1 MKCSLLTLS
10 SYLDGELDAGRRAE
24 VEAHLVGCERCRA
37 GLEYLQ
43 EETERFGALGRVHVP
58 DSAVPGFLQ
67 QLGLIGPDDILP
79 PRPPRPPDP
88 PAPPGGGVT
97 PWRGGASPGQALP
110 WAPSRQPEEPPAV
123 APPDSNQPSL
133 PFTDSLAARG
143 LSLVGKAD
151 PDASGS
157 SEIHLD
163 GRSLVPPVAAA
174 ASAPALVEVTI
185 PGAST
190 APATPSQSPASET
203 PTFETPASETP
214 ASEAPATETSASE
227 TPASETPAA
236 PEPASSAPSG
246 ESWPHQTV
254 NLDGV
259 SIWHLGSAVSATAA
273 EATTSAR
280 GGASPLG
287 GTPPAGAEPP
297 GHRTIWDSITYAP
310 PPAGGRERLGGAPS
324 RTPLPDS
331 IPLTSS
337 PPPWLTPAPEPSTP
351 SWQAPPPQSAQP
363 AQPAPPPPPPPPP
376 PSSSAPPPPPPP
388 APPAWRSPSRVDPP
402 GSTARDDDPWSWA
415 PLDDAPPPPPRVPT
429 PASPSG
435 GPDQFTRFDGAVG
448 GTSPPGVP
456 AAEPDLDE
464 ADRDS
469 APDPL
474 VDPVIARAALPP
486 QPAPSTLISRLRDQ
500 VALRL
505 ALRRGAGASG
515 DAAFAPGQ
523 EPAARPAARDSIGPL
538 VAAMRSRLDPPT
550 EASRYP
556 RPGPGTAPTA
566 EPPDEERSD
575 PSAWPAMPLPTATIA
590 EELPRTT
597 PASRV
602 RDLDRGPRA
611 LGRHTRRL
619 GDSRHRA
626 GAGAGPV
633 AQMAERFGELPR
645 QVRRLADHPRR
656 RWLLVAALVALVLI
670 VSLVVIHPGASSPVA
685 RPLTSPAP
693 AASLRPS
700 VAPTAQPAT
709 VLQPSASTA
718 PSLSPGATA
727 TPLPTPAIPVQ
738 TYGAGGSGWQ
748 LEDLRCCHI
757 QAGTGY
763 TRIVFDLGGS
773 SGANPTA
780 TVSFPTATTMLV
792 SFPSVDAPAAM
803 SVAGSGGLV
812 VSVTRQ
818 SGSPLVFQITLSKA
832 ATVQGWD
839 YFGGSDAESSA
850 PLHLYF
856 DLG

>member
-133 PFTDSLAARG
+133 PFTNSLAARG
-143 LSLVGKAD
+143 LSLVGRAD

-157 SEIHLD
+157 SEIHLN

-174 ASAPALVEVTI
+174 ASAPAPVEVTT

-190 APATPSQSPASET
+190 APGTPSQSPASET

-236 PEPASSAPSG
+236 PEPASSATSG
-246 ESWPHQTV
+246 EAWPRQTV

-324 RTPLPDS
+324 RTPLPNS

-351 SWQAPPPQSAQP
+351 SWQAPPPQAAQP

-402 GSTARDDDPWSWA
+402 GSPARDDDPWSWA
-415 PLDDAPPPPPRVPT
+415 PLDDAPPPPPRVPL
-429 PASPSG
+429 PPPPRG
-435 GPDQFTRFDGAVG
+435 GLTSFTRFDGAVG

-556 RPGPGTAPTA
+556 RPGPGTAPAA

-575 PSAWPAMPLPTATIA
+575 PSAWPAMPLPHRHHRRGAA
-590 EELPRTT
+590 PNDPRIEGARPGSRSPRARPPHPPPGGFAPPRRRRRRRRPGRPDGGAVRRA
-597 PASRV
+597 PASGSPSR
-602 RDLDRGPRA
+602 RPPAPA
-611 LGRHTRRL
+611 LAAGRCP
-619 GDSRHRA
+619 G
-626 GAGAGPV
+626 GAGADRQPGGDPPGGV
-633 AQMAERFGELPR
+633 VTGGQARSHPR
-645 QVRRLADHPRR
+645 PRR
-656 RWLLVAALVALVLI
+656 RRCGPP
-670 VSLVVIHPGASSPVA
+670 SRPRPSPPPFSSRPP
-685 RPLTSPAP
+685 RPLPASARGRPPRRCPPRRSRSRPTGP
-693 AASLRPS
+693 AAP
-700 VAPTAQPAT
+700 
-709 VLQPSASTA
+709 
-718 PSLSPGATA
+718 
-727 TPLPTPAIPVQ
+727 
-738 TYGAGGSGWQ
+738 
-748 LEDLRCCHI
+748 
-757 QAGTGY
+757 
-763 TRIVFDLGGS
+763 GGS
-773 SGANPTA
+773 SRTCA
-780 TVSFPTATTMLV
+780 
-792 SFPSVDAPAAM
+792 
-803 SVAGSGGLV
+803 
-812 VSVTRQ
+812 
-818 SGSPLVFQITLSKA
+818 A
-832 ATVQGWD
+832 ATSRPGPATP
-839 YFGGSDAESSA
+839 GSSSTSGARRA
-850 PLHLYF
+850 PIRPRR
-856 DLG
+856 